1 MPEAQRQVLVVED
14 EPLVLESTVD
24 LLVEAGFEVVRA
36 TTCDQAMAAMDGG
49 FRPSVM
55 VTDIKLADGS
65 DGMELARC
73 VSQMWPE
80 INIVLVSGS
89 QRPTRDDMPEGALFF
104 TKPYAPGA
112 LVAVCSEPAL
122 T

>member
-1 MPEAQRQVLVVED
+1 MFESPRQVLVVED

-24 LLVEAGFEVVRA
+24 LLVDAGFEVVRA
-36 TTCDQAMAAMDGG
+36 STCEEAMAALDGG

-55 VTDIKLADGS
+55 VTDISLAAGGDGI
-65 DGMELARC
+65 ELARC
-73 VSQMWPE
+73 VSDLWPS
-80 INIVLVSGS
+80 ISIVLVSGA
-89 QRPTRDDMPEGALFF
+89 QRPKREDYPDGALFF

-112 LVAVCSEPAL
+112 LIAVCSEPAL

>member
-1 MPEAQRQVLVVED
+1 MFESPRQVLVVED

-24 LLVEAGFEVVRA
+24 LLVDAGFEVVRA
-36 TTCDQAMAAMDGG
+36 STCEEAMAALDGG

-55 VTDIKLADGS
+55 VTDISLAAGGDGI
-65 DGMELARC
+65 ELARC
-73 VSQMWPE
+73 VSDLWPS
-80 INIVLVSGS
+80 ISIVLVSGA
-89 QRPTRDDMPEGALFF
+89 QRPKREDYPDGALFF

-112 LVAVCSEPAL
+112 LIAVCSEHAL